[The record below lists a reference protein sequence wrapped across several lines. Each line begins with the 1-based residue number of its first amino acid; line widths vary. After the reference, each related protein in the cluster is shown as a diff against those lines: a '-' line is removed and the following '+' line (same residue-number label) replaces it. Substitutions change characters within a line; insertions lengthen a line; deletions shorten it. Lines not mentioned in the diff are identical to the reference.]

1 MTRRAF
7 VIGHPIAHS
16 RSPMLHSYWLAR
28 HGIDA
33 TYERRDVTPPEL
45 GDFIAEFRAAGFIGC
60 NVTVPHKTAI
70 IAHLDRLDAE
80 AEAIGAV
87 NTLWWEGCQL
97 VGGNTDV
104 PGFLANLD
112 ERAPGWDRPGALAVV
127 LGAGGAAR
135 AAIVALCQRGV
146 RVGVANRTR
155 AGAAALAKRFGAGVA
170 DHAWAELPA
179 LLEGADLLV
188 NATSLGMNGQPP
200 LDLDLAPLPAHGVV
214 HDVVYTPLETRL
226 LAAAA
231 ARGLRAVDGLGM
243 LLHQAAPAFA
253 RWFATTPEVTAE
265 LRAMLTRDIQ
275 GRVLATTPR

>member
-16 RSPMLHSYWLAR
+16 RSPMLHGYWLAQ

-33 TYERRDVTPPEL
+33 TYERRDVAPAAL
-45 GDFIAEFRAAGFIGC
+45 GSFIAEFRVAGFVGC

-70 IAHLDRLDAE
+70 VAHLDRLDPA

-87 NTLWWEGCQL
+87 NTLWWEGEAL

-112 ERAPGWDRPGALAVV
+112 EQVPGWDQPGARAVM

-135 AAIVALCQRGV
+135 AAIVALRQRGL
-146 RVGVANRTR
+146 RVAVVNRSR
-155 AGAAALAKRFGAGVA
+155 AGAAVLAQRFGTGVA
-170 DHAWAELPA
+170 DHAWEDLPA
-179 LLEGADLLV
+179 LLPGADLLV
-188 NATSLGMNGQPP
+188 NATSLGMKGQPP
-200 LDLDLAPLPAHGVV
+200 LDLDLALLPTHGIV
-214 HDVVYTPLETRL
+214 HDVVYIPLQTRL
-226 LAAAA
+226 LADAAA
-231 ARGLRAVDGLGM
+231 LGLRTVDGLGM

-253 RWFATTPEVTAE
+253 RWFATAPEVTAE
-265 LRAMLTRDIQ
+265 LRALLTRDIA
-275 GRVLATTPR
+275 GRVLATTSR